1 MFKQFQQKWSSNF
14 LPAEPGKRPL
24 PQDNKNN
31 RQKKQKIDSQPQT
44 NKELRTW
51 IEEYCRGEKKHGEP
65 NTWDVTN
72 VTDMSKLF
80 ANSLFNA
87 PIDTWD
93 TSKVTNMR
101 GMFFRAT
108 SFNQPLDGWDTS
120 AVTTMDNMFFMATS
134 FNQLLNG
141 WDTSAV
147 TNMHSMFSRATS
159 FNQPLDGWDTSA
171 VTTMKSMFQGATS
184 FNKSVAIDTSKVT
197 DMSYMF
203 QDAFSFNQ
211 PLNGWDTSA
220 VTDMKYMFMDATSF
234 NQPLNGWDTS
244 QVTEMQAMFM
254 DANWFNQP
262 LGDWDTSAVTD
273 MGFMFYGVTSFNQ
286 PLGWDTSKVTDM
298 RGMFCGA
305 ESFNQPLGWDT
316 SKVTDMSSMFRDATS
331 FNQPLGWDTSKVTDM
346 RDMFMEATSF
356 DNGGHP
362 LTISTSLNLDYLPH
376 LQYLDMFQGAIA
388 FTQRVVFNFKLSQSE
403 MVWEKVHLDVIHQ
416 KILTNFGIS
425 ASKILFI
432 HPAVSKQM
440 VQFVNTFTSYRK
452 LHRQIYT
459 ALSGKQ
465 TAAGAHQLLDTMNT
479 VYQQSFNNVRK
490 KLEVIVTQ
498 VVNTGPF
505 TNGTIEMEFGRL
517 YLNHWLQQYKCYC
530 RLQIPLFGDQPG
542 SHDKCLFQLNNGS
555 GQWEIVLIPSH

>member
-44 NKELRTW
+44 KKELRTW

-72 VTDMSKLF
+72 VTDMS
-80 ANSLFNA
+80 
-87 PIDTWD
+87 
-93 TSKVTNMR
+93 
-101 GMFFRAT
+101 
-108 SFNQPLDGWDTS
+108 
-120 AVTTMDNMFFMATS
+120 
-134 FNQLLNG
+134 
-141 WDTSAV
+141 
-147 TNMHSMFSRATS
+147 H
-159 FNQPLDGWDTSA
+159 
-171 VTTMKSMFQGATS
+171 
-184 FNKSVAIDTSKVT
+184 
-197 DMSYMF
+197 
-203 QDAFSFNQ
+203 
-211 PLNGWDTSA
+211 
-220 VTDMKYMFMDATSF
+220 MFMDATSF

-244 QVTEMQAMFM
+244 AVTDMEGMFR
-254 DANWFNQP
+254 DAGSFNQP
-262 LGDWDTSAVTD
+262 LDGWDTSQVMD
-273 MGFMFYGVTSFNQ
+273 MEGMFMGATSFNQ
-286 PLGWDTSKVTDM
+286 PINDWDTSQVTDM

-316 SKVTDMSSMFRDATS
+316 SKVTDMSGMFMDANS

-346 RDMFMEATSF
+346 GYMFHGVTSFNQPIGWDTSKVTDMRGMFRNARAF

-376 LQYLDMFQGAIA
+376 LQYQNMFHGAIA

-498 VVNTGPF
+498 VVNIGLF